1 MATDPVRS
9 VRITEQDAPVVPD
22 LKAALTR
29 LAALPP
35 SPTATCLTVSFDWS
49 IDGSEPGRLPAPA
62 PKRSQERAMRGEEGA
77 PRRPGWQQMQRELQ
91 TLVDSHGPRGDIYD
105 ALSADL
111 TRITVFVDNQLDL
124 SANGV
129 FIVADGQQ
137 GIFEAIPLDVAP
149 TPSLVVES
157 VPALRPLVHASE
169 DYPTFAVVNANQQ
182 EANVWVIERLGW
194 SENVQVESDG
204 YPRHQRSGG
213 LNAQRYQNRANERVE
228 AFARTVAE
236 QVNRLFMES
245 TTPPDYLIISDEEPM
260 SMAIT
265 EHLHKEVSPKLLGKV
280 VLGKDPLPTEIAAIV
295 APLIEAAERQQEAD
309 AVQKVADNVGAQ
321 TLGIAGA
328 VDTLRA
334 LAMGQVQTLVMNDD
348 FTADGWADYTLSL
361 FGLGDIPAEH
371 PAGGDVANL
380 RVTKLEDEAVRL
392 ALLNGGEVELI
403 QTTVPISETE
413 GTPRASEEIPRSEPA
428 TMLDQLGG
436 IGAILRYDIEETTN
450 S

>member
-9 VRITEQDAPVVPD
+9 IRATEQESPVVPD
-22 LKAALTR
+22 LQAALTR

-35 SPTATCLTVSFDWS
+35 SPSGTCLTVSFDWS

-62 PKRSQERAMRGEEGA
+62 PKRSQERAMRGETGA
-77 PRRPGWQQMQRELQ
+77 PRRPGWQQMQRELHA
-91 TLVDSHGPRGDIYD
+91 LVESHGPRGETYD
-105 ALSADL
+105 ALAADL
-111 TRITVFVDNQLDL
+111 ARITEFVETQLEPNV
-124 SANGV
+124 NGA

-137 GIFEAIPLDVAP
+137 GVFEAIPLDVAP
-149 TPSLVVES
+149 TPSLVLES

-194 SENVQVESDG
+194 SENIQVASDG
-204 YPRHQRSGG
+204 YPRHQSTGG

-245 TTPPDYLIISDEEPM
+245 STPPDYLILSDEEPM
-260 SMAIT
+260 ATAIA
-265 EHLHKEVSPKLLGKV
+265 EHLHKEVSPKVLGRV

-295 APLIEAAERQQEAD
+295 APMIEAAERQEEID

-334 LAMGQVQTLVMNDD
+334 LANGQVQMLVMNDD
-348 FTADGWADYTLSL
+348 FTATGWADYTLPL
-361 FGLGDIPAEH
+361 FGLGEIPAEH

-392 ALLNGGEVELI
+392 AVLNGGTVELI
-403 QTTVPISETE
+403 QTTEPLSADSDV
-413 GTPRASEEIPRSEPA
+413 PRAGGEIPRAAAA
-428 TMLDQLGG
+428 TALDGLGG
-436 IGAILRYDIEETTN
+436 IGAVLRYDIA
-450 S
+450 

>member
-1 MATDPVRS
+1 VATDPVRS
-9 VRITEQDAPVVPD
+9 IRATEQDAPLVPD
-22 LKAALTR
+22 LRAALSR
-29 LAALPP
+29 LAALQP
-35 SPTATCLTVSFDWS
+35 SPTGSYLTVSFDWS

-62 PKRSQERAMRGEEGA
+62 PKRSQERAMRGETGA

-91 TLVDSHGPRGDIYD
+91 TLVESHGPRGETYD

-111 TRITVFVDNQLDL
+111 ARVTEFVENELDV
-124 SANGV
+124 SVNGA

-149 TPSLVVES
+149 TPSLVLES
-157 VPALRPLVHASE
+157 IPALRPLVHASE

-213 LNAQRYQNRANERVE
+213 LNAQRYQNRADERVE
-228 AFARTVAE
+228 AFARTVAD
-236 QVNRLFMES
+236 QVNRLFLES
-245 TTPPDYLIISDEEPM
+245 NTPPDYLIISDEEPM
-260 SMAIT
+260 STAIS
-265 EHLHKEVSPKLLGKV
+265 EHLHKEVAPKVLAKV

-295 APLIEAAERQQEAD
+295 APMIEAAERQEETD

-334 LAMGQVQTLVMNDD
+334 LANGQVQTLVMNDD
-348 FTADGWADYTLSL
+348 FTANGWADYTLPL

-371 PAGGDVANL
+371 PAGGDAANL

-392 ALLNGGEVELI
+392 ALLNGGTVELI
-403 QTTVPISETE
+403 QTTEPLNADSDV
-413 GTPRASEEIPRSEPA
+413 PRAGGEIPRSSAA
-428 TMLDQLGG
+428 TALDGLGG
-436 IGAILRYDIEETTN
+436 IGAVLRYDME
-450 S
+450 

>member
-1 MATDPVRS
+1 VATDPVRS
-9 VRITEQDAPVVPD
+9 IRATEQESPVVPD
-22 LKAALTR
+22 LQAALAR
-29 LAALPP
+29 LAAMPP
-35 SPTATCLTVSFDWS
+35 SPTGNCLTVSFDWS

-77 PRRPGWQQMQRELQ
+77 PRRPGWQQMQRELH
-91 TLVDSHGPRGDIYD
+91 TLVESHGPRGEIYD
-105 ALSADL
+105 ALAADL
-111 TRITVFVDNQLDL
+111 ARITEFVENQLDL

-137 GIFEAIPLDVAP
+137 GVFEAIPLDVAP
-149 TPSLVVES
+149 TPSLVLES

-194 SENVQVESDG
+194 SENVQFESDG

-213 LNAQRYQNRANERVE
+213 LNAQRYQNRADERVE

-245 TTPPDYLIISDEEPM
+245 DTPPDYLILSDEEPM
-260 SMAIT
+260 STAIA
-265 EHLHKEVSPKLLGKV
+265 EHFHKEVSPKVLGKA

-295 APLIEAAERQQEAD
+295 APMIEAAERQEETD

-334 LAMGQVQTLVMNDD
+334 LATGQVQMLVMNDD
-348 FTADGWADYTLSL
+348 FTATGWADYTLPL
-361 FGLGDIPAEH
+361 FGMGDIPAEH

-392 ALLNGGEVELI
+392 ALLNGGTVELI
-403 QTTVPISETE
+403 QTTEPLSADSDVPR
-413 GTPRASEEIPRSEPA
+413 GGGEIPRGAAA
-428 TMLDQLGG
+428 TALDGLGG
-436 IGAILRYDIEETTN
+436 IGAVLRYDIE

>member
-1 MATDPVRS
+1 MATDPVKRVS
-9 VRITEQDAPVVPD
+9 ATEQEYPGVPD
-22 LKAALTR
+22 LQSALTR
-29 LAALPP
+29 LAALQP
-35 SPTATCLTVSFDWS
+35 SPTASYLTVSFDWS

-62 PKRSQERAMRGEEGA
+62 PKRSQERALRGEQGA

-91 TLVDSHGPRGDIYD
+91 SLVESHGPRGETYD
-105 ALSADL
+105 ALNADL
-111 TRITVFVDNQLDL
+111 TRITDFVENQLDL
-124 SANGV
+124 NMHGV

-137 GIFEAIPLDVAP
+137 GVFEAIPLDVAP

-157 VPALRPLVHASE
+157 IPALRPLVHASE

-182 EANVWVIERLGW
+182 EANVWIIERLGW
-194 SENVQVESDG
+194 SENVQVESDS

-213 LNAQRYQNRANERVE
+213 LNAQRYQNRADERVE

-245 TTPPDYLIISDEEPM
+245 ATPPDYLILSDEEPM
-260 SMAIT
+260 STAIV
-265 EHLHKEVSPKLLGKV
+265 EHLHKEVSPRVLGRA

-295 APLIEAAERQQEAD
+295 APMIEAAERQEEID

-334 LAMGQVQTLVMNDD
+334 LANGQVQTLVMNDD
-348 FTADGWADYTLSL
+348 FSATGWADYSL
-361 FGLGDIPAEH
+361 PVFGLGEIPAEH
-371 PAGGDVANL
+371 PAGGDVANM

-392 ALLNGGEVELI
+392 ALLNGGTVELI
-403 QTTVPISETE
+403 QTTEPLNPDSDV
-413 GTPRASEEIPRSEPA
+413 PRAGGEIPRSAAA
-428 TMLDQLGG
+428 TALDGLGG
-436 IGAILRYDIEETTN
+436 IGAVLRYDIE
-450 S
+450 

>member
-1 MATDPVRS
+1 
-9 VRITEQDAPVVPD
+9 
-22 LKAALTR
+22 
-29 LAALPP
+29 
-35 SPTATCLTVSFDWS
+35 
-49 IDGSEPGRLPAPA
+49 
-62 PKRSQERAMRGEEGA
+62 MRGETGA

-91 TLVDSHGPRGDIYD
+91 TLVESHGPRGEIYD
-105 ALSADL
+105 ALAADL
-111 TRITVFVDNQLDL
+111 ARITAFVDNELDV
-124 SANGV
+124 SVNGV

-137 GIFEAIPLDVAP
+137 GVFEAIPLDVAP

-194 SENVQVESDG
+194 SENIQVESDG
-204 YPRHQRSGG
+204 YPRHQSTGG

-245 TTPPDYLIISDEEPM
+245 DTPPDYLILSEDEPM
-260 SMAIT
+260 ATAIA
-265 EHLHKEVSPKLLGKV
+265 EHLHKEVSPKVLGRV

-295 APLIEAAERQQEAD
+295 APMIEAAERQEEID

-321 TLGIAGA
+321 THGIAGA

-334 LAMGQVQTLVMNDD
+334 LANGQVQMLVMNDD
-348 FTADGWADYTLSL
+348 FTATGWADYTLPL
-361 FGLGDIPAEH
+361 FGLGQIPAEH

-392 ALLNGGEVELI
+392 ALLNGGTVELI
-403 QTTVPISETE
+403 QTTEPFGADTE
-413 GTPRASEEIPRSEPA
+413 VPRAGGEFPRSAAA
-428 TMLDQLGG
+428 TALDGLGG
-436 IGAILRYDIEETTN
+436 IGAVLRYDI
-450 S
+450 

>member
-1 MATDPVRS
+1 
-9 VRITEQDAPVVPD
+9 
-22 LKAALTR
+22 
-29 LAALPP
+29 
-35 SPTATCLTVSFDWS
+35 
-49 IDGSEPGRLPAPA
+49 
-62 PKRSQERAMRGEEGA
+62 MRGETGA
-77 PRRPGWQQMQRELQ
+77 PRRPGWQQMQRELHA
-91 TLVDSHGPRGDIYD
+91 LVESHGPRGETYD
-105 ALSADL
+105 ALAADL
-111 TRITVFVDNQLDL
+111 ARITEFVETQLEPNV
-124 SANGV
+124 NGA

-137 GIFEAIPLDVAP
+137 GVFEAIPLDVAP
-149 TPSLVVES
+149 TPSLVLES

-194 SENVQVESDG
+194 SENIQVASDG
-204 YPRHQRSGG
+204 YPRHQSTGG

-245 TTPPDYLIISDEEPM
+245 STPPDYLILSDEEPM
-260 SMAIT
+260 ATAIA
-265 EHLHKEVSPKLLGKV
+265 EHLHKEVSPKVLGRV

-295 APLIEAAERQQEAD
+295 APMIEAAERQEETD

-334 LAMGQVQTLVMNDD
+334 LANGQVQMLVMNDD
-348 FTADGWADYTLSL
+348 FTATGWADYTLPL
-361 FGLGDIPAEH
+361 FGLGEIPAEH

-392 ALLNGGEVELI
+392 AVLNGGTVELI
-403 QTTVPISETE
+403 QTTEPLSADSDV
-413 GTPRASEEIPRSEPA
+413 PRAGGEIPRAAAA
-428 TMLDQLGG
+428 TALDGLGG
-436 IGAILRYDIEETTN
+436 IGAVLRYDIA
-450 S
+450 

>member
-1 MATDPVRS
+1 
-9 VRITEQDAPVVPD
+9 
-22 LKAALTR
+22 
-29 LAALPP
+29 
-35 SPTATCLTVSFDWS
+35 
-49 IDGSEPGRLPAPA
+49 
-62 PKRSQERAMRGEEGA
+62 MRGETGA
-77 PRRPGWQQMQRELQ
+77 PRRPGWQQMQRELHA
-91 TLVDSHGPRGDIYD
+91 LVESHGPRGETYD
-105 ALSADL
+105 ALAADL
-111 TRITVFVDNQLDL
+111 ARITEFVETQLEPNV
-124 SANGV
+124 NGA

-137 GIFEAIPLDVAP
+137 GVFEAIPLDVAP
-149 TPSLVVES
+149 TPSLVMES

-194 SENVQVESDG
+194 SENIQVASDG
-204 YPRHQRSGG
+204 YPRHQSTGG

-245 TTPPDYLIISDEEPM
+245 STPPDYLILSDEEPM
-260 SMAIT
+260 ATAIA
-265 EHLHKEVSPKLLGKV
+265 EHLHKEVSPKVLGRV

-295 APLIEAAERQQEAD
+295 APMIEAAERQEETD

-334 LAMGQVQTLVMNDD
+334 LANGQVQMLVMNDD
-348 FTADGWADYTLSL
+348 FTATGWADYTLPL
-361 FGLGDIPAEH
+361 FGLGEIPAEH

-392 ALLNGGEVELI
+392 AVLNGGTVELI
-403 QTTVPISETE
+403 QTTEPLSADSDV
-413 GTPRASEEIPRSEPA
+413 PRAGGEIPRAAAA
-428 TMLDQLGG
+428 TALDGLGG
-436 IGAILRYDIEETTN
+436 IGAVLRYDIA
-450 S
+450 

>member
-1 MATDPVRS
+1 
-9 VRITEQDAPVVPD
+9 
-22 LKAALTR
+22 
-29 LAALPP
+29 
-35 SPTATCLTVSFDWS
+35 
-49 IDGSEPGRLPAPA
+49 
-62 PKRSQERAMRGEEGA
+62 MRGETGA
-77 PRRPGWQQMQRELQ
+77 PRRPGWQQMQRELHA
-91 TLVDSHGPRGDIYD
+91 LVESHGPRGETYD
-105 ALSADL
+105 ALAADL
-111 TRITVFVDNQLDL
+111 ARITEFVETQLEPNV
-124 SANGV
+124 NGA

-137 GIFEAIPLDVAP
+137 GVFEAIPLDVAP
-149 TPSLVVES
+149 TPSLVLES

-194 SENVQVESDG
+194 SENIQVASDG
-204 YPRHQRSGG
+204 YPRHQSTGG

-245 TTPPDYLIISDEEPM
+245 STPPDYLILSDEEPM
-260 SMAIT
+260 ATAIA
-265 EHLHKEVSPKLLGKV
+265 EHLHKEVSPKVLGRV

-295 APLIEAAERQQEAD
+295 APMIEAAERQEEID

-334 LAMGQVQTLVMNDD
+334 LANGQVQMLVMNDD
-348 FTADGWADYTLSL
+348 FTATGWADYTLPL
-361 FGLGDIPAEH
+361 FGLGEIPAEH

-392 ALLNGGEVELI
+392 AVLNGGTVELI
-403 QTTVPISETE
+403 QTTEPLSADSDV
-413 GTPRASEEIPRSEPA
+413 PRAGGEIPRAAAA
-428 TMLDQLGG
+428 TALDGLGG
-436 IGAILRYDIEETTN
+436 IGAVLRYDIA
-450 S
+450 

>member
-9 VRITEQDAPVVPD
+9 IRATEQESPVVPD
-22 LKAALTR
+22 LQAALTR

-35 SPTATCLTVSFDWS
+35 SPSGTCLTVSFDWS

-62 PKRSQERAMRGEEGA
+62 PKRSQERAMRGETGA
-77 PRRPGWQQMQRELQ
+77 PRRPGWQQMQRELHA
-91 TLVDSHGPRGDIYD
+91 LVESHGPRGETYD
-105 ALSADL
+105 ALAADL
-111 TRITVFVDNQLDL
+111 ARITEFVETQLEPNV
-124 SANGV
+124 NGA

-137 GIFEAIPLDVAP
+137 GVFEAIPLDVAP
-149 TPSLVVES
+149 TPSLVLES

-194 SENVQVESDG
+194 SENIQVASDG
-204 YPRHQRSGG
+204 YPRHQSTGG

-245 TTPPDYLIISDEEPM
+245 SSPPDYLILSDEEPM
-260 SMAIT
+260 ATAIA
-265 EHLHKEVSPKLLGKV
+265 EHLHKEVSPKVLGRV

-295 APLIEAAERQQEAD
+295 APMIEAAERQEEID

-334 LAMGQVQTLVMNDD
+334 LANGQVQMLVMNDD
-348 FTADGWADYTLSL
+348 FTATGWADYTLPL
-361 FGLGDIPAEH
+361 FGLGEIPAEH

-392 ALLNGGEVELI
+392 AVLNGGTVELI
-403 QTTVPISETE
+403 QTTEPLRADSDV
-413 GTPRASEEIPRSEPA
+413 PRAGGEIPRAAAA
-428 TMLDQLGG
+428 TALDGLGG
-436 IGAILRYDIEETTN
+436 IGAVLRYDIA
-450 S
+450 

>member
-1 MATDPVRS
+1 
-9 VRITEQDAPVVPD
+9 VPD
-22 LKAALTR
+22 LRAALAR

-35 SPTATCLTVSFDWS
+35 APSGTCLTVSFDWS
-49 IDGSEPGRLPAPA
+49 IDGSEPGRFPAPA
-62 PKRSQERAMRGEEGA
+62 PKRSQERALRGETGA

-91 TLVDSHGPRGDIYD
+91 ALVESHGPRGETYD
-105 ALSADL
+105 ALAADL
-111 TRITVFVDNQLDL
+111 ARITAYVDNELDL

-137 GIFEAIPLDVAP
+137 GVFEAIPLDVAP
-149 TPSLVVES
+149 TPSLILES

-182 EANVWVIERLGW
+182 EVNVWVIERLGW
-194 SENVQVESDG
+194 SENIQVESDG

-213 LNAQRYQNRANERVE
+213 LNAQRYQNRADERVE

-245 TTPPDYLIISDEEPM
+245 DTPPDYLILSDEEPM
-260 SMAIT
+260 STAIA
-265 EHLHKEVSPKLLGKV
+265 EHLHKEVSPKVLGRV

-295 APLIEAAERQQEAD
+295 APMIEAAERQEEID

-334 LAMGQVQTLVMNDD
+334 LANGQVQMLVMNDD
-348 FTADGWADYTLSL
+348 FTATGWADYTLPL

-392 ALLNGGEVELI
+392 TLLNGGTVELI
-403 QTTVPISETE
+403 QTTEPLSADTDV
-413 GTPRASEEIPRSEPA
+413 PRAGGEIPRAAAA
-428 TMLDQLGG
+428 TALDDLGG
-436 IGAILRYDIEETTN
+436 IGAVLRYDIE

>member
-1 MATDPVRS
+1 MATDPVKRVS
-9 VRITEQDAPVVPD
+9 ATEQEYPGVPD
-22 LKAALTR
+22 LQSALTR
-29 LAALPP
+29 LAALQP
-35 SPTATCLTVSFDWS
+35 SPTASYLTVSFDWS

-62 PKRSQERAMRGEEGA
+62 PKRSQERALRGEQGA

-91 TLVDSHGPRGDIYD
+91 SLVESHGPRGETYD
-105 ALSADL
+105 ALNADL
-111 TRITVFVDNQLDL
+111 TRITDFVENQLDL
-124 SANGV
+124 NMHGV

-137 GIFEAIPLDVAP
+137 GVFEAIPLDVAP

-157 VPALRPLVHASE
+157 IPALRPLVHASE

-182 EANVWVIERLGW
+182 EANVWIIERLGW
-194 SENVQVESDG
+194 SENVQVESDS

-213 LNAQRYQNRANERVE
+213 LNAQRYQNRADERVE

-245 TTPPDYLIISDEEPM
+245 ATPPDYLILSDEEPM
-260 SMAIT
+260 STAIV
-265 EHLHKEVSPKLLGKV
+265 EHLHKEVSPRVLGKA

-295 APLIEAAERQQEAD
+295 APMIEAAERQEEID

-334 LAMGQVQTLVMNDD
+334 LANGQVQTLVMNDD
-348 FTADGWADYTLSL
+348 FSATGWADYSL
-361 FGLGDIPAEH
+361 PVFGLGEIPAEH
-371 PAGGDVANL
+371 PAGGDVANM

-392 ALLNGGEVELI
+392 ALLNGGTVELI
-403 QTTVPISETE
+403 QTTEPLNPDSDV
-413 GTPRASEEIPRSEPA
+413 PRAGGEIPRSAAA
-428 TMLDQLGG
+428 TALDGLGG
-436 IGAILRYDIEETTN
+436 IGAVLRYDIE
-450 S
+450 

>member
-9 VRITEQDAPVVPD
+9 IRITEQEAPVVPD
-22 LKAALTR
+22 LKAALAR

-77 PRRPGWQQMQRELQ
+77 PRRPGWQQMQRELHA
-91 TLVDSHGPRGDIYD
+91 LVERHGPRGEIYD
-105 ALSADL
+105 ALSADVA
-111 TRITVFVDNQLDL
+111 RITDFVENQLEL

-137 GIFEAIPLDVAP
+137 GVFEAIPLDVAP
-149 TPSLVVES
+149 MPSLVLES

-169 DYPTFAVVNANQQ
+169 DYPTFAVVIANQQ

-194 SENVQVESDG
+194 TENIQLESNT
-204 YPRHQRSGG
+204 YPRHQKQGG
-213 LNAQRYQNRANERVE
+213 PSAQVYQRRADERVE
-228 AFARTVAE
+228 AFGRTIAE
-236 QVNRLFMES
+236 QINRLFMES
-245 TTPPDYLIISDEEPM
+245 STPPDYLILSTEEPM
-260 SMAIT
+260 HTAIA
-265 EHLHKEVSPKLLGKV
+265 ENLHKEVTPKVLGKITFD
-280 VLGKDPLPTEIAAIV
+280 KDPLPEEVAHIV
-295 APLIEAAERQQEAD
+295 APMIEAAERQQEAD
-309 AVQKVADNVGAQ
+309 AVQKVANNVGAQ

-348 FTADGWADYTLSL
+348 FTADGWADYTLPL
-361 FGLGDIPAEH
+361 FGLGEIPAEH

-392 ALLNGGEVELI
+392 AILNGGDVELI
-403 QTTVPISETE
+403 QTSVPISATE
-413 GTPRASEEIPRSEPA
+413 GTPRAGEELPRSEPA
-428 TMLDQLGG
+428 RALDALGG
-436 IGAILRYDIEETTN
+436 IGAILRYDIEPDTN
-450 S
+450 G